1 MLRGASHQLAA
12 TAARLDMLRAA
23 AVSPER
29 GAVGRRR
36 RSSND
41 RGNHK
46 EWFKVATAG
55 QPTTAGSG
63 GGADW
68 APSDVEEV
76 IWRNR
81 PPGSSEYI
89 SELGAASPPRSAAGK
104 SQTAAASY
112 YQ

>member
-41 RGNHK
+41 RGNQ
-46 EWFKVATAG
+46 ASA
-55 QPTTAGSG
+55 
-63 GGADW
+63 
-68 APSDVEEV
+68 
-76 IWRNR
+76 R
-81 PPGSSEYI
+81 PGSAGLSAMI
-89 SELGAASPPRSAAGK
+89 SG
-104 SQTAAASY
+104 
-112 YQ
+112 